1 MIILKVN
8 MATNRNYYSQILTA
22 GCMKLELKMLAY
34 KEMFAFCKNSD
45 KLKYHLFGK

>member
-1 MIILKVN
+1 

-22 GCMKLELKMLAY
+22 GCMKLELKMLLTILNKN

-45 KLKYHLFGK
+45 KLKYYLFVK